1 MLKIIGVGAL
11 GDNNIDVHLSNGSI
25 ILLCLTPYLREPRFA
40 PLMEDDRILYP
51 KTDGEYVFWKNG
63 PRLSIE
69 EIFWLAEA
77 DKQEEKS
84 K

>member
-11 GDNNIDVHLSNGSI
+11 GDNDIDVHLSNGSI
-25 ILLCLTPYLREPRFA
+25 ILLCLTPYLREQRF
-40 PLMEDDRILYP
+40 LTLTKDDLILYP
-51 KTDGEYVFWKNG
+51 KTDGEYVYWTHG

-69 EIFWLAEA
+69 EIFRLAEA
-77 DKQEEKS
+77 DKNEEK